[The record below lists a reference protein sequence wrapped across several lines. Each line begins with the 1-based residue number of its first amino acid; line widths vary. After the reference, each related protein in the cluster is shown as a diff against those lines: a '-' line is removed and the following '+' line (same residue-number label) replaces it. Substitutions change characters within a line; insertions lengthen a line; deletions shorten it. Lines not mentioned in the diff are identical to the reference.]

1 MRDSTL
7 NCEVSIGLSKTYDTF
22 YLEGLKDAFSLTLSK
37 DDLEPVTEA
46 TIKYTDR
53 EDSNQG

>member
-1 MRDSTL
+1 LRDSTL

-53 EDSNQG
+53 EDSN